1 MSEYRAIYKC
11 RMCGEEYSGIQVN
24 STIAFAA
31 TVAFGCGAAE
41 SFDLLSMNT
50 VIYKTNNHEC
60 KDGSLGLA
68 DFIGFRKV
76 E

>member
-11 RMCGEEYSGIQVN
+11 RMCGEKYSTVGIGEN
-24 STIAFAA
+24 MAFQSIVGI
-31 TVAFGCGAAE
+31 TSKEFFYPKGCGIGLHRH
-41 SFDLLSMNT
+41 DVHN
-50 VIYKTNNHEC
+50 C
-60 KDGSLGLA
+60 KDGFFGFS

>member
-1 MSEYRAIYKC
+1 MPEYRAIYKC

-31 TVAFGCGAAE
+31 TMAFGCAAAE
-41 SFDLLSMNT
+41 SFDLPSMNT

-60 KDGSLGLA
+60 KDGSFGLA
-68 DFIGFRKV
+68 DFIGFRKL

>member
-11 RMCGEEYSGIQVN
+11 RMCGEEYRTVGAVDKIAFQSIVGIISKEFFYPNGSGIGLHRHDVHN
-24 STIAFAA
+24 
-31 TVAFGCGAAE
+31 
-41 SFDLLSMNT
+41 
-50 VIYKTNNHEC
+50 C
-60 KDGSLGLA
+60 KDGSFGYS